1 MSLSLKAFAGKKAL
15 VTGATGFSGRVLTH
29 KLISS
34 GAIVSAIAR
43 TSSKLGDLESYDIEW
58 IRGDVFD
65 PEVVAKATEG
75 VQYIFHLAAA
85 FREEKPSDE
94 VYRPIHVESTKLLAR
109 SVVGRESF
117 ECFVHVSTVGVHG
130 HIEAGLAD
138 EEYRFSPGDGYQR
151 TKLEA
156 ELWIRE
162 FADKNNLPYS
172 VVRPGPIFG
181 PGDMRL
187 LKLYRMINKGYLL
200 MIGKGKGIYHLIHVD
215 DISNIIL
222 LAGITPA
229 ARSEVMIAA
238 NDDPITIEN
247 MAKMIADK
255 INVKKLRTIRLP
267 LFPFYLA
274 SDICKFICTPLG
286 LEPPIYR
293 RRVDFYTKDRMF
305 NNSKVKRLLDYE
317 FTFDNESGIEDTAN
331 WYMQNNLIS

>member
-1 MSLSLKAFAGKKAL
+1 MSLSLQSYAGKNVL
-15 VTGATGFSGRVLTH
+15 ITGATGFSGRVVTK
-29 KLISS
+29 KLIES
-34 GAIVSAIAR
+34 GANIRAIAR
-43 TSSKLGDLESYDIEW
+43 TSSILGNLENYNIEW
-58 IRGDVFD
+58 FRGNVFD
-65 PEVVAKATEG
+65 PELVDRATRG

-85 FREEKPSDE
+85 FREEKPSDD
-94 VYRPIHVESTKLLAR
+94 VYRPIHVESTKLLAK
-109 SVVGRESF
+109 SVLGKEDF
-117 ECFVHVSTVGVHG
+117 ECFIHISTVGVHG
-130 HIEAGLAD
+130 HIEVERGD

-162 FADKNNLPYS
+162 FADENNLPYS
-172 VVRPGPIFG
+172 VIRPGPIFG

-247 MAKMIADK
+247 MAKIVAEK
-255 INVKKLRTIRLP
+255 LNVKKLRTIRLP

-274 SDICKFICTPLG
+274 SDICKIICTPLG
-286 LEPPIYR
+286 IEPPIYR
-293 RRVDFYTKDRMF
+293 RRVDFYTKDRRF
-305 NNSKVKRLLDYE
+305 DNSKVKRLLDYQ
-317 FTFDNESGIEDTAN
+317 FTYDNERGIEDTAN
-331 WYMQNNLIS
+331 WYLDNALLK